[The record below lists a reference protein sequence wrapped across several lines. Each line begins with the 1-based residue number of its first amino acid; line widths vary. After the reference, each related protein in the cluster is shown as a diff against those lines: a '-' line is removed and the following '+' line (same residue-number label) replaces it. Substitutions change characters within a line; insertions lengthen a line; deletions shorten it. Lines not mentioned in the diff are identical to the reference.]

1 MAGPSLL
8 KSRRCS
14 PARGDDL
21 RGNSQGKNTWSYHI
35 LPYLTPNGGS
45 VLSFFLFKNLCWQ
58 SLICFRVLLVELS
71 SMKWPLDQFGMSDLW
86 CKGFFTWE
94 PLQSV
99 LDIIRMLIAVRQM
112 LALIHTLSVPAQD
125 FRDVL
130 LLLSACGSPET
141 PDIQRNRLRIGASQ
155 FVCSLNDHNRSTGRV
170 IVSLRD
176 RLQVIP
182 T

>member
-35 LPYLTPNGGS
+35 LPQMGEVS
-45 VLSFFLFKNLCWQ
+45 CHFFSSKIFAGNLWFV
-58 SLICFRVLLVELS
+58 FRVLLVELS

-130 LLLSACGSPET
+130 LPSICMWVTWNSWHSKKSSQDWAP
-141 PDIQRNRLRIGASQ
+141 ASL
-155 FVCSLNDHNRSTGRV
+155 FV
-170 IVSLRD
+170 
-176 RLQVIP
+176 P
-182 T
+182 